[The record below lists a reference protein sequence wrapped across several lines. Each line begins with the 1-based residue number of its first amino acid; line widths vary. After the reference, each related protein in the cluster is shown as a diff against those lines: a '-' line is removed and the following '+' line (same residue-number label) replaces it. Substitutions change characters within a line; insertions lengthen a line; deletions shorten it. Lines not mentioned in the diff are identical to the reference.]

1 MEMMHVFQMAADCC
15 EQSDY
20 DMIRVGGVQGA
31 PGGDIASGTVVL
43 QTAHSGLSQKQR

>member
-31 PGGDIASGTVVL
+31 PCADIASGTVVL
-43 QTAHSGLSQKQR
+43 QTAHSGLSQK